1 MPIEKLF
8 RIVLFVKKLTKI
20 YFNIH
25 KLSKFDEA
33 YIKNPIIN
41 KNITNRIGI
50 KKLKKKSFNHKQ
62 KN

>member
-50 KKLKKKSFNHKQ
+50 KN
-62 KN
+62 